1 MFLSRG
7 QPIKTH
13 NEKTNEA
20 EQTSSNKKKAYNTN
34 QSQQE
39 DFDFWSM
46 PQNQHG
52 KKKKDFVENSNLWV
66 NQK

>member
-46 PQNQHG
+46 PQN
-52 KKKKDFVENSNLWV
+52 
-66 NQK
+66 